1 MTRRVPVLM
10 YHRLG
15 IPDNHSD
22 IYCIHPGRFAGQ
34 MHALAAAGYQAVGID
49 AFQQWQAGR
58 QDLPANAFLLTFD
71 DGFMGVHDH
80 ALPVLA
86 SLGWPATVF
95 LVAGKIGQQSDWQ
108 VTTRYPMAPHP
119 LMGRDQLLR
128 IQAAGISL
136 QSHSLEHHDLTTLD
150 MAMLTG
156 DLAGSR
162 ERIAEIA
169 GAMPDY
175 LAYPYG
181 RYNDSVCQAAAAAG
195 FTMAFTVDSGFNSPG
210 QDRYRIRRIDVFG
223 SDSPAMLKRKVRLGT
238 NDGSLGNLAGYY
250 MRRVLRRV

>member
-1 MTRRVPVLM
+1 
-10 YHRLG
+10 
-15 IPDNHSD
+15 
-22 IYCIHPGRFAGQ
+22 
-34 MHALAAAGYQAVGID
+34 
-49 AFQQWQAGR
+49 
-58 QDLPANAFLLTFD
+58 
-71 DGFMGVHDH
+71 MGVHDH

-95 LVAGKIGQQSDWQ
+95 LVAGKIGQQSDWP

-136 QSHSLEHHDLTTLD
+136 QSHSLCHHDLTTLD
-150 MAMLTG
+150 VEMLAA

-195 FTMAFTVDSGFNSPG
+195 FAMAFTVDSGFNSPG

-223 SDSPAMLKRKVRLGT
+223 SDSPAMLKRKIRLGT

-250 MRRVLRRV
+250 MRRALRRV